1 MDRFKFL
8 PHMGDALIEA
18 YGSSLEEA
26 FENAA
31 LAMFEVMTDT
41 SKVEPLIEEIVE
53 AEGFDLESLL
63 YNWLESLLV
72 MFDVNTRL
80 YSKFKIESI
89 KQTAE
94 GYKLKARAWGED
106 YDSSKHEQR
115 VGVKAVTYH
124 MMNIEE
130 KSGKWVLKFL
140 LDL

>member
-1 MDRFKFL
+1 MS
-8 PHMGDALIEA
+8 DALIEA

-31 LAMFEVMTDT
+31 LAMFEVITDT
-41 SKVEPLIEEIVE
+41 SKVEPLIEEVVE

-89 KQTAE
+89 KRTAE
-94 GYKLKARAWGED
+94 GYKLIARAWGED
-106 YDSSKHEQR
+106 CDLNKHEQK

-124 MMNIEE
+124 MMSVKEE
-130 KSGKWVLKFL
+130 GGRWVLTFL

>member
-1 MDRFKFL
+1 
-8 PHMGDALIEA
+8 MGDALIEA

-31 LAMFEVMTDT
+31 LATFEVMTDT
-41 SKVEPLIEEIVE
+41 SKVEPSVEEVVE

-72 MFDVNTRL
+72 MFEVNTRL

-106 YDSSKHEQR
+106 YDSNKHEQK

-124 MMNIEE
+124 MMSIEE
-130 KSGKWVLKFL
+130 KSGRWTLRFL

>member
-31 LAMFEVMTDT
+31 LATFEVMTDT
-41 SKVEPLIEEIVE
+41 SKVEPSVEEVVE

-72 MFDVNTRL
+72 MFEVNTRL

-106 YDSSKHEQR
+106 YDPNKHEQK

-124 MMNIEE
+124 MMSIEE
-130 KSGKWVLKFL
+130 KSGRWTLRFL